1 MKLVVEKL
9 FRWSNFAPVLKNKYS
24 IYRGHPKNS
33 NNEWNFTGYS
43 YEVTDVVASNS
54 GLEYSTLN
62 MTLKLERFTN
72 YYEMTL
78 FIPVVIMAVMS
89 TVGLML
95 PDWMS
100 KNPIFTVAFKI
111 ETF

>member
-1 MKLVVEKL
+1 MPNL
-9 FRWSNFAPVLKNKYS
+9 FSWHFFSN
-24 IYRGHPKNS
+24 GHPKNS

-100 KNPIFTVAFKI
+100 NNPIFTVAFKI